1 MEDRVV
7 LTELSGGSA
16 EVEIIDEKNARKGK
30 WDQSNLLPTDIW
42 GTFNY
47 PIQECFGG
55 RDHVLKDQYI
65 VNRYSQ

>member
-30 WDQSNLLPTDIW
+30 WDQSNLL
-42 GTFNY
+42 
-47 PIQECFGG
+47 
-55 RDHVLKDQYI
+55 
-65 VNRYSQ
+65 